1 MKAKSISVIVCTYNH
16 AKWIERCLR
25 SLLNQ
30 DFINENDFEV
40 ILVDDCSEDST
51 SSILEKFSNEKNL
64 KIIFNEQNM
73 GLPSSINKAMQES
86 VGRYIV
92 RVDSDDYVQRTFLIH
107 MKFFLDFN
115 RFYQAVCVDYYKVDE
130 NEEIIS
136 RKNGLEDE
144 IACGVMFRRECLFD
158 IGLYNE
164 NYSMRE
170 GHELR
175 KRFLKKFSLGHLE
188 LPLYKYRDHANNRTK
203 QSKLLKKFDHKLSED
218 FKE

>member
-92 RVDSDDYVQRTFLIH
+92 RVDSDDYVQRTFLFHQI
-107 MKFFLDFN
+107 FLDFN

-136 RKNGLEDE
+136 EKMD
-144 IACGVMFRRECLFD
+144 
-158 IGLYNE
+158 
-164 NYSMRE
+164 
-170 GHELR
+170 
-175 KRFLKKFSLGHLE
+175 
-188 LPLYKYRDHANNRTK
+188 
-203 QSKLLKKFDHKLSED
+203 
-218 FKE
+218 